1 MRIAVVGLGATGS
14 HVARQLVSRPL
25 DELMVH
31 DRSPRQQSLVA
42 QALRAVGPAS
52 GRITAA
58 PPDPADPPDVVV
70 LAVPVGQHVAEA
82 RRWIE
87 AGAHVV
93 SVSDGL
99 AEVEGL
105 LALDGLAGRHHRS
118 LVVGAGFVPGLS
130 CVLAR
135 VMADRFDEISAV
147 AVFTA
152 GTGGPACAR
161 QHHRALKSL
170 STEWRDG
177 VWRHHRGGSGREL
190 TWFPDPFGAR
200 DCYRAALPSPVLLQR
215 ALPEVGRITAR
226 MAATRRDRFTS
237 WLPMLFPPHRDGGPG
252 AVRVE
257 LRGRRNGSF
266 HTEIVGSIEHPS
278 VAGGVVAAVAAI
290 GAAESRAPIGADGV
304 ASWPDPARL
313 FRALREHG
321 VRAAV
326 FSGADSSR

>member
-14 HVARQLVSRPL
+14 HVARQLVTHPV
-25 DELMVH
+25 DELIVH
-31 DRSPRQQSLVA
+31 DRSARQQGLVV
-42 QALRAVGPAS
+42 QALRAVVPDA
-52 GRITAA
+52 RLITAD
-58 PPDPADPPDVVV
+58 PPDVAHPPDVVV
-70 LAVPVGQHVAEA
+70 LAVPVGRHVAEA
-82 RRWIE
+82 RRWVR

-99 AEVEGL
+99 ADVEGL

-118 LVVGAGFVPGLS
+118 IVVGAGFVPGLS
-130 CVLAR
+130 CLLAR
-135 VMADRFDEISAV
+135 VMAEQFDEVSTV
-147 AVFTA
+147 ATFTA

-161 QHHRALKSL
+161 QHHRALKNM

-200 DCYRAALPSPVLLQR
+200 DCYRAALPTPVLLQR
-215 ALPEVGRITAR
+215 AMPEVGRISAR

-257 LRGRRNGSF
+257 LRGRRDGAF

-278 VAGGVVAAVAAI
+278 VAGGVVAAAAAV
-290 GAAESRAPIGADGV
+290 GAARSRAPIGAGGI
-304 ASWPDPARL
+304 ASWPDPRRL
-313 FRALREHG
+313 YQELRQRG

-326 FSGADSSR
+326 FSGVDAAP